1 MYLFGSTLIKKYFND
16 FRSPNDID
24 WVSNN
29 EDEIKNKIPIKGEEY
44 YFIPFSPN
52 REMTPDELYTLKF
65 SHAIYDI
72 HWKKTMSDIRFL
84 KMKGCKIIPTLL
96 EELRAF
102 WEKIHGE
109 QKRTDFEVK
118 PGKFFEDRVIRKT
131 NHDDLHKIINSSPTY
146 LKIVED
152 GQVKPSFDKYL
163 LLDDIDRKELL
174 FEEAFVIS
182 LERFKKGTER
192 VTYQMAQQ
200 ILVTRLH
207 PIWISDII
215 IENWN
220 KWYWNP
226 SNSKFFEQYLKIKNN
241 KII

>member
-1 MYLFGSTLIKKYFND
+1 MYLFGSTLIKSYFSD
-16 FRSPNDID
+16 FRTPNDID
-24 WVSNN
+24 WVTNN
-29 EDEIKNKIPIKGEEY
+29 EEEIKDISPKKGEEY

-52 REMTPDELYTLKF
+52 REMTPDEIYTLKV

-84 KMKGCKIIPTLL
+84 QIKGCKVITSFLIK
-96 EELRAF
+96 LREF
-102 WEKIHGE
+102 WAKIHGE
-109 QKRTDFEVK
+109 QKRTDFNVR
-118 PGKFFEDRVIRKT
+118 PGKFFEDRVMRKT
-131 NHDDLHKIINSSPTY
+131 NHDDLHKMINSSPTY
-146 LKIVED
+146 LKIVNE
-152 GQVKPSFDKYL
+152 GEVKPSIDKFSL
-163 LLDDIDRKELL
+163 LSEEEQKEIL

-182 LERFKKGTER
+182 LERFKNGTER
-192 VTYQMAQQ
+192 TTYQMAQQ

-226 SNSKFFEQYLKIKNN
+226 LNSKYFKKYTKIKN
-241 KII
+241 KK